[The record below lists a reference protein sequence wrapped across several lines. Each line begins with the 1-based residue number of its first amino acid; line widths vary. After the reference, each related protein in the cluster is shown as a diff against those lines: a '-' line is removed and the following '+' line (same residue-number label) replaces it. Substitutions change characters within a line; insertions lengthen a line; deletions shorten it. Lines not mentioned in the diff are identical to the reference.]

1 LPLLLKKPFF
11 YSIKL
16 LMDDYIMASTKRGG
30 SYIILSTYFKISVKR
45 IHLASVFVLVNDIR
59 HMTYLNNKSNNN
71 HPVETAAT
79 AATTIS
85 VLAIEAII
93 IIIIIIMLPSTTIAS
108 PVAATTTTI
117 ASAGTTT
124 ATSSA
129 APSFGIYLQKDA
141 KR

>member
-85 VLAIEAII
+85 VLAIEAT